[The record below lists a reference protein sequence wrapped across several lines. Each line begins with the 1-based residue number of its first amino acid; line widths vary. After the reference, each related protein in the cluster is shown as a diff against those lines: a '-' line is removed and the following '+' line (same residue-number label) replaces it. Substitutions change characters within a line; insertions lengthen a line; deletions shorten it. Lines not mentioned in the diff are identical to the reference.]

1 MLSSVWNVDFIH
13 MDTNQSHEFASNKF
27 VNLITV
33 GHEVQE

>member
-1 MLSSVWNVDFIH
+1 MECKFHFKAMN
-13 MDTNQSHEFASNKF
+13 TNQSHEFASNKF